1 LRSIAQNDNQD
12 RKEIDM
18 AKVSQ
23 VSNSFVFT
31 NLSAVGEDLV
41 NEFVRKYTQM
51 KHEGITPG
59 HRTIEWTTPEEET
72 ILKEL
77 AKKVEASDPE

>member
-1 LRSIAQNDNQD
+1 
-12 RKEIDM
+12 M
-18 AKVSQ
+18 AKVLQ

-31 NLSAVGEDLV
+31 NLSAVGAHLV
-41 NEFVRKYTQM
+41 NEFVKKHARM